1 MYNYTLAIS
10 RSSVTPQFQI
20 QRRNNTVLQDSITIR
35 EGIVPNNILVVG
47 AVGMYRF
54 QLESNTANGGA
65 VISKYKYD
73 AKHNDV
79 VNCMSSFTA
88 YTPTTCLI
96 TSCRLSPINEVAN
109 CCIYCVDVNSF
120 CLLLSGSYVDFELKI
135 GTLTTAIIHVY
146 INGVDVTTI
155 EPAIKT
161 ASLVHH
167 IQGLTVQLT
176 DASGMNIIPYDSDT
190 SAYKVV
196 LECPQSE
203 VSRAWSENNQ
213 DNDQYMTQQA
223 TLMTSQQGLMS
234 QPVFEFQDFWCSV
247 KPPTTKSQKVVEVPL
262 TIAIIGELTNKNGK
276 KVKHNYTQHELLVLA
291 SKSSVRVSCIKLTKV
306 DDKITIDLL
315 NEAEVCITDNDD
327 LYSNVR
333 WWLECA
339 DYKGQVSV
347 GVTDKQITLQ
357 MINAAILP
365 WSNDQYQLIC
375 EYIEAR
381 DEIKQLLPQSL
392 QTIETRFGELSQYI
406 HPVQPQPPPP
416 LDDDSHD
423 ESDDEDIVIPEPAQ
437 KQRRKRKAPSGGG
450 SSSVK
455 KSKRTEAPLQHDVQ
469 VVSRPQCHHGT
480 FTHIQQAYLNQ
491 FVRGAMPI
499 VAQITIADDDLER
512 SVACA
517 LGKQTLQTFIIPGTQ
532 DDIPNESPPCGITLV
547 SRQRVNETQA
557 PSELSEEA
565 LEDSGAQYAYTLV
578 TTVQDGQTALLFNV
592 FGNMLIV
599 GTKQKALQLHDRLHT
614 SSNSDEPY
622 CTPVAIPRIISRDG
636 HGVSSTGHITKL
648 DIEAMTDATTGQ
660 RVPPYF
666 ASGAVATD
674 TTDGAAAAAVSKGK
688 GHVYQLIT
696 AGAAIAYNS
705 PTNVMRHAV
714 VAAAAV
720 AIVAAIVEIVD
731 TIVVAVIAVAVVVS
745 LVASDVVQSNH

>member
-1 MYNYTLAIS
+1 MYNYTLAVS
-10 RSSVTPQFQI
+10 RSSVTPQFHI

-54 QLESNTANGGA
+54 QLESNTANGSA

-73 AKHNDV
+73 TKHNDV

-109 CCIYCVDVNSF
+109 CCICCVDVNSF
-120 CLLLSGSYVDFELKI
+120 CLLLSGSYVDFELQI

-176 DASGMNIIPYDSDT
+176 DASGENIIPYDST
-190 SAYKVV
+190 ASAYKIV
-196 LECPQSE
+196 LECPQNK
-203 VSRAWSENNQ
+203 VSRAWCEGNT
-213 DNDQYMTQQA
+213 NDQYMTQQA
-223 TLMTSQQGLMS
+223 TLMTSQQGMMS

-262 TIAIIGELTNKNGK
+262 TIAIIGELTNKKGK

-291 SKSSVRVSCIKLTKV
+291 STSRVRVSCIKLKKN

-315 NEAEVCITDNDD
+315 NEADACITNNDD

-347 GVTDKQITLQ
+347 GVTDKLITLQ

-365 WSNDQYQLIC
+365 WSNYQYQLIC
-375 EYIEAR
+375 EYTEAR
-381 DEIKQLLPQSL
+381 DEVKQLLPQSL
-392 QTIETRFGELSQYI
+392 HTIETKFDELFQYI
-406 HPVQPQPPPP
+406 QPVQPQPPQP
-416 LDDDSHD
+416 LDDDSNDDGNDDSH
-423 ESDDEDIVIPEPAQ
+423 DEDIVIPEPAQ
-437 KQRRKRKAPSGGG
+437 KQQRKRKTPSGGG

-455 KSKRTEAPLQHDVQ
+455 KPKRTEAPLQHDVPA
-469 VVSRPQCHHGT
+469 VSRPQCHNGT
-480 FTHIQQAYLNQ
+480 FTRIQQDYLKQ

-512 SVACA
+512 LVACA

-532 DDIPNESPPCGITLV
+532 DDIPNESPPCGIALV
-547 SRQRVNETQA
+547 SRQRVNETQV
-557 PSELSEEA
+557 PSELSGEA
-565 LEDSGAQYAYTLV
+565 LKDSKAQYAYTLV
-578 TTVQDGQTALLFNV
+578 TTVQDGQTALLYNV

-599 GTKQKALQLHDRLHT
+599 GTKQEALQLHDRLHT

-636 HGVSSTGHITKL
+636 HGVSSIGHITKL
-648 DIEAMTDATTGQ
+648 DTEAMTDATTGQ

-674 TTDGAAAAAVSKGK
+674 TTDGAAAAVVTKGK
-688 GHVYQLIT
+688 GKGKGKAKAKAT
-696 AGAAIAYNS
+696 
-705 PTNVMRHAV
+705 
-714 VAAAAV
+714 
-720 AIVAAIVEIVD
+720 
-731 TIVVAVIAVAVVVS
+731 
-745 LVASDVVQSNH
+745 